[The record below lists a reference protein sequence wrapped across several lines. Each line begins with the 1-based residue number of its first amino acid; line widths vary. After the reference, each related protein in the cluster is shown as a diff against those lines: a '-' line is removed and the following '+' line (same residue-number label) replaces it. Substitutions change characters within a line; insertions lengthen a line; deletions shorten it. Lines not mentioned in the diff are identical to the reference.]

1 MTIFVKIKHKTISM
15 KKILIAAVALV
26 IAFAPASLAQRPGGP
41 RPGARPDTEKKDDK
55 KDEPEKP
62 APELK
67 VTAGLFGVAQHEK
80 DWYFDIPDSL
90 LGRRIL
96 AVTRFVKHTPGASE
110 YGGEMVSDRMIYWEK
125 APNGNLLL
133 RIDPNVIHSEEG
145 EDIDLAVKAS
155 SENPIVASLKPERLH
170 AGEGHLPVRG

>member
-96 AVTRFVKHTPGASE
+96 AVTRFVKHTPGAAKWS
-110 YGGEMVSDRMIYWEK
+110 
-125 APNGNLLL
+125 AT
-133 RIDPNVIHSEEG
+133 
-145 EDIDLAVKAS
+145 A
-155 SENPIVASLKPERLH
+155 
-170 AGEGHLPVRG
+170 

>member
-1 MTIFVKIKHKTISM
+1 MTIFVKIKQKPLPM
-15 KKILIAAVALV
+15 KRILIAAVALT

-41 RPGARPDTEKKDDK
+41 RPGAKPDTEK

-96 AVTRFVKHTPGASE
+96 AVTRFVKHTP
-110 YGGEMVSDRMIYWEK
+110 
-125 APNGNLLL
+125 APLNT
-133 RIDPNVIHSEEG
+133 
-145 EDIDLAVKAS
+145 
-155 SENPIVASLKPERLH
+155 VAK
-170 AGEGHLPVRG
+170 